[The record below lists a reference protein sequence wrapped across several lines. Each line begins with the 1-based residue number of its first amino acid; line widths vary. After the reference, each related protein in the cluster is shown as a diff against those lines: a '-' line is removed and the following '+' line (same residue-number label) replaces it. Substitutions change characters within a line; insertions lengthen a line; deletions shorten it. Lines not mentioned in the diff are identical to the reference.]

1 MELQT
6 CLATRRSI
14 RRFQP
19 TPVSRET
26 IRELIVAAN
35 LAPSWKN
42 SQTGR
47 YYVADGKAKEAM
59 AELLPQFNQNA
70 TKDAPVLIVATAVKG
85 ISGFTADGGYATH
98 LKEGF
103 QCFDNGLQ
111 VENLCLKAWDLGLG
125 TLIMGLYD
133 EAAIRDFFPIP
144 ESEEIVCVIALGYPD
159 IEPKAPQ
166 RLPVDT
172 LVTFKD

>member
-6 CLATRRSI
+6 CMETRRSI
-14 RRFQP
+14 RRFKP

-26 IRELIVAAN
+26 IKELITAAN

-42 SQTGR
+42 SQTAR
-47 YYVADGKAKEAM
+47 FYVADGKHKDAM
-59 AELLPQFNQNA
+59 TEYLPGFNQNA
-70 TKDAPVLIVATAVKG
+70 TKDAPVLIVTTAVKG
-85 ISGFTADGGYATH
+85 ISGFAADGGYATH

-133 EAAIRDFFPIP
+133 EPGIRGFFAIPGT
-144 ESEEIVCVIALGYPD
+144 EEIVCVIALGYPD

-166 RLPVDT
+166 RLPVDA